1 MVDAAPAAEIIEGVP
16 IDAALAAVAAAATEE
31 LDEIP
36 LAGWKGESDVDVD
49 ADDDE
54 FEAGGNADAIVK
66 ATDGEV

>member
-1 MVDAAPAAEIIEGVP
+1 MVDVAPAVEIIEGVP

-36 LAGWKGESDVDVD
+36 LAGWKGESDND